1 MHIKLI
7 KKIKLSKGWILCC
20 TLGLACLLSGCT
32 GTLEQLKNRAERG
45 DLEALVTLGNAYLD
59 GNYEGE
65 ILPYSPE
72 EALRLYHK
80 AALQS
85 HPRGMKKYGWCLL
98 KGTGTPPD
106 PWQGLGW
113 LWRACREEYRDRK
126 KTLAQLEDESFAG
139 VAKSQYRLAVFCRD
153 GKGISPN
160 PARALQLFEQAAR
173 VDYADSRFQSLDL
186 RMRWDSFRKTEAR
199 AQQGDAAAMI
209 QYAYYLEGEGFRGLK
224 IKADEAKAR
233 DYLEKSSRKSAEG
246 KMALAQYLLRKEP
259 SAVDRAQKLF
269 RESSRAGY
277 SPAVEVIAG
286 LSGEMKAPDGGD
298 LFSALESLKACEE
311 LAKADIRSAQTL
323 LAKKYLAGQGIPES
337 PAQAIP
343 WLKRA
348 AIPEEN
354 KAGLFG
360 ILVSGMFGPDRGDAE
375 AQYLLG
381 CCYRDGI
388 GVKKNTA
395 EAIRWFNLASQNRY
409 QEARAAL
416 ASMRLP

>member
-1 MHIKLI
+1 MQMKLI
-7 KKIKLSKGWILCC
+7 KKIKLSKCWILCSV
-20 TLGLACLLSGCT
+20 LGLACLLSGCEET
-32 GTLEQLKNRAERG
+32 SAQLKNRAERG
-45 DLEALVTLGNAYLD
+45 DLEALVNLGNAYL
-59 GNYEGE
+59 EGDYNGE
-65 ILPYSPE
+65 MLPCWPE
-72 EALRLYHK
+72 EALRLYRK
-80 AALQS
+80 AAIQS

-113 LWRACREEYRDRK
+113 IWRACREEYRDRK

-153 GKGISPN
+153 GQRVN
-160 PARALQLFEQAAR
+160 PDPAHALQLFEQAAR
-173 VDYADSRFQSLDL
+173 ANYADSRFQLLEL

-209 QYAYYLEGEGFRGLK
+209 QYAYYLEGEGSRGIK
-224 IKADEAKAR
+224 IKADEARAR

-246 KMALAQYLLRKEP
+246 KMALARYLLRKDP
-259 SAVDRAQKLF
+259 SAVERAQKLF
-269 RESSRAGY
+269 RESARAGY
-277 SPAVEVIAG
+277 GPAVEFIAG
-286 LSGEMKAPDGGD
+286 LGGEIKAPDGGD
-298 LFSALESLKACEE
+298 LFSARESWRACEE

-323 LAKKYLAGQGIPES
+323 LAKKYLAGTGIPDS
-337 PAQAIP
+337 PAEAIP

-348 AIPEEN
+348 ATPKEN
-354 KAGLFG
+354 EAGLFG
-360 ILVSGMFGPDRGDAE
+360 ILVSGLVGPDRGDAE

-381 CCYRDGI
+381 CCYRDGV

-395 EAIRWFNLASQNRY
+395 EAIRWFNFASQNRS
-409 QEARAAL
+409 QEAGAAL